1 MRHVT
6 RGRNWLFAIACAL
19 CLSLAAPA
27 AADFDDGLSAFLD
40 GDYRRAR
47 EIWLALA
54 GSGDAQS
61 QFGLGMMFEGG
72 RGMPPDAEKA
82 AEWYL
87 RAADQ
92 GMSEAQLSLGSL
104 YEHGRGVRHNPERAA
119 ELYLDAA
126 RQGNAQAEYNLAALY
141 LGGEGITP
149 DRELGIAWL
158 RRSAAHRYGRAIQ
171 RLNMMDVALEG
182 PEPASLRDSLRQAPP
197 PEPVSE
203 APDAAPPSTD
213 TPEISAPTQTSES
226 TERLHILIEDNQ
238 FEVPLA
244 ALDVIEDKS
253 EEPEPAKVEDTPIET
268 DFTVLLATFDREEAA
283 AAAWE
288 KMKTRYPALFG
299 NLRPKFTALKFAGG
313 DTVLWRLEV

>member
-6 RGRNWLFAIACAL
+6 RGRNRLFAIACAL

-27 AADFDDGLSAFLD
+27 AADFDNGLSAFLD

-61 QFGLGMMFEGG
+61 QFGLGMIFEGG
-72 RGMPPDAEKA
+72 RGVPPDAEKA

-104 YEHGRGVRHNPERAA
+104 YKHGRGVRRNPKRAA

-141 LGGEGITP
+141 LGGEGIVP

-158 RRSAAHRYGRAIQ
+158 RRSAAHRYGRAVQ

-182 PEPASLRDSLRQAPP
+182 PEPASLRDSLQQALPS
-197 PEPVSE
+197 ELVSE
-203 APDAAPPSTD
+203 VPDAPPPSTD
-213 TPEISAPTQTSES
+213 TPEISTPTQTSES
-226 TERLHILIEDNQ
+226 TERLHILTDISQ
-238 FEVPLA
+238 IAFKSMAIILKLRRRSIGLPSA
-244 ALDVIEDKS
+244 AV
-253 EEPEPAKVEDTPIET
+253 
-268 DFTVLLATFDREEAA
+268 R
-283 AAAWE
+283 
-288 KMKTRYPALFG
+288 
-299 NLRPKFTALKFAGG
+299 
-313 DTVLWRLEV
+313 